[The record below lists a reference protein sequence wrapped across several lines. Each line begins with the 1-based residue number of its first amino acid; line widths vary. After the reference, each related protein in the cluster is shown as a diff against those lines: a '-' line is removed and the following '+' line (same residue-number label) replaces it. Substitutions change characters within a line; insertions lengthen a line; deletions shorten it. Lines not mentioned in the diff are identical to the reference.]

1 MLLPIFVSC
10 PKGLEYMLAD
20 ELQSL
25 GLQNIKNNPHG
36 VYGDANLTTIY
47 QIALWSRL
55 ANRLHLVLFSGDAS
69 RSESLYQTCFQFN
82 WDKVFSADCSFRVNF
97 HGISGQLRN
106 EMYSGQVIKDSIV
119 DYFRNKFGERPNI
132 DKKQA
137 QVEVVAHLKHDKV
150 TVSLDLVGYSLH
162 QRGYRT
168 EQGIAPIKENVA
180 AALLM
185 RSNWNEV
192 HQKDGYFA
200 DIMCGSGTIA
210 IEAALMASNTAPGLL
225 RQDQAFSFW
234 KQHDEELWQQI
245 RQQARNEVKT
255 PRIHLFASDEN
266 GRMIEMAMANAQRAG
281 MSNYITFQK
290 KSLKQVQNTHL
301 HGLLVINPPYG
312 ERIGE
317 QLDLIP
323 LYSQL
328 GQVLHQQFQGWQ
340 ASVITSDPMLA
351 KAIGL
356 RAFKQYSIY
365 NGALACQLY
374 CFKLDESNV
383 LREIGQ
389 ETISGPAEMLA
400 NRLKKNMTNLKKW
413 SSQHQVECYRVYDAD
428 IPEYAFAIDKY
439 ADYLVL
445 QEYMPPKSIPEHIA
459 ANRRLDVMK
468 VVPQIFGIHQK
479 HMVIK
484 QRRPQKEEQYQKT
497 DDRNARIVVGEGA
510 AKFYVNLHD
519 YLDTGLFLDHRLLR
533 LQFAKLAENLKFL
546 NLFCYTATAS
556 VHAALAGATTVNVD
570 MSKTYLQWGMDNF
583 KLNHL
588 STLKHHFIH
597 SDVLSWLKRP
607 VTEQF
612 DIIYMDTPSF
622 SNSKRMQGTLD
633 IQRDHVY
640 LVQMAMKWLSPNGK
654 LYFSTHLRT
663 FKLDEELLH
672 QFNISNISRNTI
684 DVDFKRDQKI
694 HYCFLIEP
702 KIEQH

>member
-1 MLLPIFVSC
+1 
-10 PKGLEYMLAD
+10 MLAD
-20 ELQSL
+20 ELQAL

-36 VYGDANLTTIY
+36 VFGDASLTTIY

-69 RSESLYQTCFQFN
+69 RSESLYQTCYQFDWN
-82 WDKVFSADCSFRVNF
+82 SVFSADCSFRVNF
-97 HGISGQLRN
+97 HGISSQLRN
-106 EMYSGQVIKDSIV
+106 EMYSGQVVKDAIV
-119 DYFRNKFGERPNI
+119 DYFRKISGERPNI
-132 DKKQA
+132 DKKEA

-162 QRGYRT
+162 QRGYRL

-192 HQKDGYFA
+192 HQNGGAFA
-200 DIMCGSGTIA
+200 DIMCGSGTIP

-225 RQDQAFSFW
+225 RQDQAFPFW
-234 KQHDEELWQQI
+234 KQHDANLWQQL
-245 RQQARNEVKT
+245 RQQAQSEVKL
-255 PRIHLFASDEN
+255 PSVQLSASDEN
-266 GRMIEMAMANAQRAG
+266 GHMIEVAKANAKRAG
-281 MSNYITFQK
+281 MAEYITFQK
-290 KSLKQVQNTHL
+290 KNLKQVQNTCS

-312 ERIGE
+312 ERIGD

-328 GQVLHQQFQGWQ
+328 GQVFHQQFQGWQ

-351 KAIGL
+351 KAMGL
-356 RAFKQYSIY
+356 RAFKQYAIY
-365 NGALACQLY
+365 NGSLPCQLY
-374 CFKLDESNV
+374 CIRLDEKNL
-383 LREIGQ
+383 LRQMGQ

-400 NRLKKNMTNLKKW
+400 NRLKKNMANLKKW
-413 SSQHQVECYRVYDAD
+413 ASQHQVECYRVYDAD
-428 IPEYAFAIDKY
+428 LPEYAFAIDKY
-439 ADYLVL
+439 ADHYVL
-445 QEYMPPKSIPEHIA
+445 QEYMPPKSVPDHLA

-468 VVPQIFGIHQK
+468 VVPQVFGINHK

-497 DDRNARIVVGEGA
+497 DDRNARITVGEGQ

-533 LQFAKLAENLKFL
+533 LQFAKLPEKVKFL

-556 VHAALAGATTVNVD
+556 VHAAMAGATTVNVD

-588 STLKHHFIH
+588 GILKHQFIH
-597 SDVLSWLKRP
+597 SDVMTWLKRP
-607 VTEQF
+607 ITEQF
-612 DIIYMDTPSF
+612 DVIYMDTPSF
-622 SNSKRMQGTLD
+622 SNSKRMEGTLD

-640 LVQMAMKWLSPNGK
+640 LIQKAMKWLSPNGK

-663 FKLDEELLH
+663 FKLDEELMDE
-672 QFNISNISRNTI
+672 FKISNISRKTI

-694 HYCFLIEP
+694 HQCFLIEN
-702 KIEQH
+702 